1 MWLFTRYGFFSVT
14 QPTKDNPTVKASE
27 LVQIRARMRMHLQ
40 ALQARFPV
48 GLAGEILESEET
60 DYRYRLIVERHR
72 FERVAAA
79 LVGELDYSNFKG
91 ACSRQSAWLGSGY
104 SHALHEVWSIHH
116 GLQQGAQSASAAKA
130 LPDASPNEA
139 VEG

>member
-60 DYRYRLIVERHR
+60 DYRYRLIVERR
-72 FERVAAA
+72 CFQRVAAA

-91 ACSRQSAWLGSGY
+91 ACSRHSTWLGSGY
-104 SHALHEVWSIHH
+104 THALHEVWSIHH
-116 GLQQGAQSASAAKA
+116 GLQQGSEAHTNSKS
-130 LPDASPNEA
+130 LPAPAPEDHH
-139 VEG
+139 

>member
-14 QPTKDNPTVKASE
+14 QPTRDNADAKASE
-27 LVQIRARMRMHLQ
+27 LVQVRARMRMHLQ

-48 GLAGEILESEET
+48 GLAGEILESDET
-60 DYRYRLIVERHR
+60 DYRYRLIVARDR

-91 ACSRQSAWLGSGY
+91 ECSRHGAWLGPGY
-104 SHALHEVWSIHH
+104 SHALHQVWSIHH
-116 GLQQGAQSASAAKA
+116 DLQRDGGNKAKA
-130 LPDASPNEA
+130 LPEASPNDTE
-139 VEG
+139 VM